1 VTLEIAA
8 EDADASAFEPVWL
21 GERRIGFVTSGAY
34 GHFVGKSLAMAYLD
48 RDVAAPG
55 STVEVHII
63 GIRRKAKI
71 LPGPAFDPE
80 GSRMRA

>member
-1 VTLEIAA
+1 
-8 EDADASAFEPVWL
+8 
-21 GERRIGFVTSGAY
+21 
-34 GHFVGKSLAMAYLD
+34 MAYLD
-48 RDVAAPG
+48 REVAAPG